1 LTGRRIAGQRIAGPR
16 TAARPLRSEPPRG
29 GTFRQLRILVL
40 LIILLVVSVT
50 TCETRYSSRHWRSP
64 LYAAIYPIAAD
75 ASPVTRAYV
84 AALDSERFK
93 PIDAFF
99 AREAKRYGV
108 ELDDPVKTRL
118 RPELRDIPPRR
129 APDASIPMTMLWSL
143 QLRFWA
149 WRVSGH
155 AAEPEDI
162 RMFVLYHDPA
172 LTPVVP
178 HSLGL
183 PQGLIGVVYAFAT
196 PDMDG
201 TNDMVIAHELLH
213 TVGAT
218 DKYDPGTDAPSFP
231 DGYGDPRQV
240 PLYPQAAAELKAG
253 RRMLSASRWEEPRDL
268 DEVVVGPAT
277 ALEIGWLHKAAA
289 ASGGPAAQAR

>member
-1 LTGRRIAGQRIAGPR
+1 MR
-16 TAARPLRSEPPRG
+16 
-29 GTFRQLRILVL
+29 
-40 LIILLVVSVT
+40 
-50 TCETRYSSRHWRSP
+50 
-64 LYAAIYPIAAD
+64 
-75 ASPVTRAYV
+75 
-84 AALDSERFK
+84 
-93 PIDAFF
+93 FF

-118 RPELRDIPPRR
+118 RPELRDSPPRR

-143 QLRFWA
+143 RLRFWA

-155 AAEPEDI
+155 VAEPEDI

-183 PQGLIGVVYAFAT
+183 EKGLIGVVYAFAT

-201 TNDMVIAHELLH
+201 TNDVVIAHELLH
-213 TVGAT
+213 TLGAT

-240 PLYPQAAAELKAG
+240 PLYPQATAELMAG
-253 RRMLSASRWEEPRDL
+253 RRMLSATRWEAARRSRRGSRGSGDRARDPLATWRKPSPKRSCRTRALRPHSSGDCIDQQSSETQAVAREARLSSTAPQEGVYSGQENSRL
-268 DEVVVGPAT
+268 DRLDNIIVGA
-277 ALEIGWLHKAAA
+277 
-289 ASGGPAAQAR
+289 

>member
-1 LTGRRIAGQRIAGPR
+1 MTGHRIAAPLKNPAPR
-16 TAARPLRSEPPRG
+16 T
-29 GTFRQLRILVL
+29 GTFRQVRILLL
-40 LIILLVVSVT
+40 LIVLLVVAVT
-50 TCETRYSSRHWRSP
+50 TCETRYASTRWRSP
-64 LYAAIYPIAAD
+64 LYVAIYPIAAD
-75 ASPVTRAYV
+75 ESPVTSAYV
-84 AALDSERFK
+84 EALDGERFK
-93 PIDAFF
+93 PIDRFF
-99 AREAKRYGV
+99 EREAKRYGV

-118 RPELRDIPPRR
+118 RSPLKRKPPQR
-129 APDASIPMTMLWSL
+129 APDASIPTTMLWSL
-143 QLRFWA
+143 KLRFWA
-149 WRVSGH
+149 FRVSGH
-155 AAEPEDI
+155 VSEPEDI

-201 TNDMVIAHELLH
+201 TNDVVIAHELLH
-213 TVGAT
+213 TLGAT

-231 DGYGDPRQV
+231 YGYGDPRQV
-240 PLYPQAAAELKAG
+240 PLYPQATAELMAG

-277 ALEIGWLHKAAA
+277 AVEIRWLKKA
-289 ASGGPAAQAR
+289 P

>member
-1 LTGRRIAGQRIAGPR
+1 LTRLPRSAPR
-16 TAARPLRSEPPRG
+16 T
-29 GTFRQLRILVL
+29 GTFRQLRILLLLIVL
-40 LIILLVVSVT
+40 LLVSVT
-50 TCETRYSSRHWRSP
+50 TCQTHYSSTRWRSP
-64 LYAAIYPIAAD
+64 LYVAIYPIAAD

-84 AALDSERFK
+84 EALEPGRFK

-108 ELDDPVKTRL
+108 RLDDPVKTRL
-118 RPELRDIPPRR
+118 RPELRDRPPQR

-143 QLRFWA
+143 ELRFWA

-155 AAEPEDI
+155 VAEPEDI
-162 RMFVLYHDPA
+162 RLFVLYHDPA

-201 TNDMVIAHELLH
+201 TNDVVMAHELLH
-213 TVGAT
+213 TLGAT
-218 DKYDPGTDAPSFP
+218 DKYDPQTDAPSFP
-231 DGYGDPRQV
+231 SGYGAPRQV
-240 PLYPQAAAELKAG
+240 PLYPQATAELMAG
-253 RRMLSASRWEEPRDL
+253 RRMLSATRWEEPRDL

-277 ALEIGWLHKAAA
+277 AIEIRWLHGASPHPGDHAA
-289 ASGGPAAQAR
+289 RTL

>member
-1 LTGRRIAGQRIAGPR
+1 LTEGRIAGRRIA
-16 TAARPLRSEPPRG
+16 ARPQHSTPRA
-29 GTFRQLRILVL
+29 GTFRRLRILILLIVL
-40 LIILLVVSVT
+40 LLVSVT
-50 TCETRYSSRHWRSP
+50 TCETRYLSTHWRSP
-64 LYAAIYPIAAD
+64 LYVAIYPIAAD
-75 ASPVTRAYV
+75 ASRVTRAYV
-84 AALDSERFK
+84 EALDSERFK

-118 RPELRDIPPRR
+118 RPELHDSPPRR

-143 QLRFWA
+143 RLRFWA

-155 AAEPEDI
+155 VAEPEDI

-201 TNDMVIAHELLH
+201 TNDVVIAHELLH
-213 TVGAT
+213 TLGAT
-218 DKYDPGTDAPSFP
+218 DKYDPGSDAPSFP

-240 PLYPQAAAELKAG
+240 PLYPQATAELMAG
-253 RRMLSASRWEEPRDL
+253 RVMLSATRWEEPDDL
-268 DEVVVGPAT
+268 DQVVVGPAT
-277 ALEIGWLHKAAA
+277 ALEIRWLHG
-289 ASGGPAAQAR
+289 ASPHPSEHAGRAP

>member
-1 LTGRRIAGQRIAGPR
+1 LTGRRIAG
-16 TAARPLRSEPPRG
+16 RPLSSAPRP
-29 GTFRQLRILVL
+29 GTLRRLRILFL
-40 LIILLVVSVT
+40 LVVLLVVSVT
-50 TCETRYSSRHWRSP
+50 TCQTRYLSTHWRAP
-64 LYAAIYPIAAD
+64 LYVSIYPIAAD
-75 ASPVTRAYV
+75 QSPVTRAYV
-84 AALDSERFK
+84 AALDPERFK

-118 RPELRDIPPRR
+118 RPELHDSPPQR

-143 QLRFWA
+143 KLRFWA

-155 AAEPEDI
+155 VAEPEDI

-183 PQGLIGVVYAFAT
+183 QKGLIGVVYAFAT
-196 PDMDG
+196 PEMDG
-201 TNDMVIAHELLH
+201 TNDVVIAHELLH
-213 TVGAT
+213 TLGAT
-218 DKYDPGTDAPSFP
+218 DKYDPQTDAPSFP
-231 DGYGDPRQV
+231 SGYGDPRQV
-240 PLYPQAAAELKAG
+240 PLYPQATAELMAG
-253 RRMLSASRWEEPRDL
+253 RRMLSATQLEEPRDL

-277 ALEIGWLHKAAA
+277 ALEIRWLHN
-289 ASGGPAAQAR
+289 ASSSD